1 MTYTK
6 VIEELKEFKNKS
18 WDGMPEE
25 NIDVSIAVLE
35 RMKRIHSLLKEK
47 KLRQNITKDVLSEEM
62 RQCSF
67 EELCDETYDLYS
79 MIVEIYKIVFDELA
93 VIT

>member
-35 RMKRIHSLLKEK
+35 RMKKIHTLLEK
-47 KLRQNITKDVLSEEM
+47 KKLVRNLTKDVLSEEM
-62 RQCSF
+62 RKCSF

-79 MIVEIYKIVFDELA
+79 MMDKIYKIVFDE
-93 VIT
+93 